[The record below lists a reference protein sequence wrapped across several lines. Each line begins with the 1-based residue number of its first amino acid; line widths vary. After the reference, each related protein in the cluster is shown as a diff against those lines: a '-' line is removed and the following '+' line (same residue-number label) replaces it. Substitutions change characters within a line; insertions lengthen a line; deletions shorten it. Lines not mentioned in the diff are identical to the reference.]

1 MYSMFISAT
10 QRKPAP
16 INVDV
21 DNDNDNDENAMDAD
35 VGNEHFSIPVA
46 CRRPVA
52 PTTSKD
58 THDTASGTESESGR
72 KSNEDEDE
80 PDDEDP
86 NNLDLLHLDKAS
98 LKKKMSSEVCFL

>member
-10 QRKPAP
+10 RRKPAP

-21 DNDNDNDENAMDAD
+21 DDDDDDDENAMDAD
-35 VGNEHFSIPVA
+35 VSDEHSSIPVA
-46 CRRPVA
+46 RRHPAA

-58 THDTASGTESESGR
+58 THYTASGTESESGR

-86 NNLDLLHLDKAS
+86 DNLDLLHLDKAS